1 MVSRFLAWLLLVSA
15 QLAMLHCLSVL
26 GLQSTVPASF
36 VFGDSLV
43 DSGNNNYIE
52 SLSKANSPPNGIDF
66 PGGEANGRFTNG
78 RTVVDII
85 GESFGLP
92 FAPPYLAPS
101 TKGEAILKGVNY
113 ASGGGGILDETG
125 VVFIGRLSLWKQ
137 IQYFAN
143 TTNELR
149 NMLGAE
155 SAANLLAKSIV
166 SVTIGANDY
175 LNNYLSPVPLTTDT
189 ALSPQQYQER
199 LLSNFRRQII
209 ALYDLGARKIVISA
223 VGPIGCT
230 PYQLTLNIATGGTCV
245 PYPNTLVRNLNTAIK
260 EMVVELNAN
269 LPQVFIVYGNT
280 YDVVLKVVTNPQSY
294 GFDTSNQGCCGLGGP
309 YKGLIPCSP
318 SFPLCPDRSKSF
330 FWDPY
335 HPSQSANVI
344 IADRYLNGNS
354 NDIFPF
360 NLNHLATL

>member
-209 ALYDLGARKIVISA
+209 KWWLNSM
-223 VGPIGCT
+223 PI
-230 PYQLTLNIATGGTCV
+230 
-245 PYPNTLVRNLNTAIK
+245 
-260 EMVVELNAN
+260 
-269 LPQVFIVYGNT
+269 F
-280 YDVVLKVVTNPQSY
+280 LKFLLSMEIPMTWCSK
-294 GFDTSNQGCCGLGGP
+294 SS
-309 YKGLIPCSP
+309 LIPKVMDLTP
-318 SFPLCPDRSKSF
+318 PIKDAV
-330 FWDPY
+330 D
-335 HPSQSANVI
+335 
-344 IADRYLNGNS
+344 
-354 NDIFPF
+354 
-360 NLNHLATL
+360 